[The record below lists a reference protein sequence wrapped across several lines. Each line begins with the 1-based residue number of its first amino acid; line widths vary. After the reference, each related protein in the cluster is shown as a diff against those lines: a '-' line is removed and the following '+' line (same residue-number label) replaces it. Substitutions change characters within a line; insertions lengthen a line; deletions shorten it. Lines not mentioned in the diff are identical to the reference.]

1 MVLKTFCPQVMMSV
15 VVGFTSNLVLY
26 LVNLA
31 LNSIELILKIA
42 MSILYFIGGLQTF
55 VLIRNGL
62 SDTMGTKW

>member
-1 MVLKTFCPQVMMSV
+1 MVLNTFSPQVMMFF

-26 LVNLA
+26 LVHLV
-31 LNSIELILKIA
+31 LNSIELINKIA
-42 MSILYFIGGLQTF
+42 MSILYFVGVLQTF